1 MPRES
6 RRQSY
11 EGSDRRKPDRE
22 RDRDPDRERDTDRDR
37 DRRRDRDVEDT
48 HRRRE
53 SDSNYRTRS
62 DYAPMPNPPSFT
74 NMPYAAPSSP
84 PRQYSGPYNV
94 NTQGNQRR
102 RAPSNSSY
110 GSSSSSS
117 VLDISRHYPQSRYGG
132 FLGTFFKAPSERRR
146 RNSAR
151 RAARSSKRRT
161 SFYFGGAGNS
171 SSSSSVNSDLAY
183 GYGYIPK
190 LHRRR
195 RSSRR
200 DSGGSNS
207 FQYGGAAAAA
217 SGSGSRSA
225 RTRDGDVPDAPPSR
239 RPDGHGP
246 TTTRGKTDEE
256 ILDIGRQ
263 LSDLARKQNK
273 HDLKAAGYVKPTML
287 AAAAAAG
294 LGKYRKSRNEAR
306 SRGVGSSRIHGE
318 SSSDE
323 SDWEDAS
330 DDESDGAD
338 SVLAYGSVV
347 SSAVRPTAAAGRSSY
362 GAGPYAS
369 GAVMGGAGAAAAA
382 ALADP
387 QRRSSVVDPRLF
399 GPVNSLRGMINTPC
413 GFGQDPHPAPPPVTY
428 QTPADAR
435 RNGAEPLDRRPMR
448 EVYPVPT
455 SDPSRFDA
463 DAIIVQEE
471 LPHRS
476 HTSTVPLEQ
485 PVPKL
490 PVSSKVYEADKLEG
504 SSRRESR
511 HGKDR
516 DSLVKDR
523 DSYAKDR
530 DSHGFNG
537 STVAGFAAA
546 AIGATGVAA
555 LASDRKEDKKEKK
568 ALRERERERERD
580 KERERED
587 RERERAREKD
597 RNRDKEREQ
606 ERERDRDRRDRD
618 RELKRRDKDSDK
630 EGKKSKRDSYSS
642 SKYDEK
648 DHKRHSKHADEDTPR
663 KRRETEADH
672 YADSPSRKDRSK
684 REIDEPRSELS
695 RSSKRDSNSYSSRDD
710 RKEDKGKSVDRY
722 DFSYNQGT
730 PSSKVNPFLYQ
741 VSDGAF
747 STTVLPA
754 VEAPADRP
762 LTPNIVTIDREPNF
776 DDYEPYLPLEPSESR
791 LSRKDS
797 FEIQERPQDFQVHP
811 KRYDHGI
818 HVYEEGEHEASSI
831 YDQAKHA
838 TIPVAAAAV
847 ASAIA
852 VETERSRERRRGQY
866 DEEGS
871 RDRGSW
877 RRDTVQ
883 EEADKYYRESVIARK
898 IEEEQIRSRTPE
910 DDASRQVRIVT
921 PPEMHEQHKNVG
933 PYDAPNADVRIDNQL
948 FPKEA
953 TKFDK
958 KNGKRK
964 SNFKSRDPSCERDR
978 PVLNLVFPTPIPS
991 REPTPRVERQTTRD
1005 QRETRTRSDPSAEVA
1020 IGPKG
1025 DIIKIEPSNKS
1036 VSWGEN
1042 STKSFEVESADG
1054 RSDAEKEKV
1063 VEPEDKPRVRLTRAS
1078 PWSMVAAAVAGSGS
1092 EPSGKPDTV
1101 SERKYDTED
1110 YSSKI
1115 PDIQEISQ
1123 TQPEQVYN
1131 VDTRDQPPVPG
1142 PKPISPP
1149 RSTLPGSFAD
1159 DVEFAATLA
1168 AGLKDTGFDSN
1179 IVVDDPTYRR
1189 RDSPPGTKEANG
1201 DEWNHKSMSDI
1212 VMDIAN
1218 KKDSSRSVVSE
1229 PAGITRDRPVND
1241 HSNGG
1246 DEWEAPKKLSKKDK
1260 KKLDKLKYQSLD
1272 SFEPINP
1279 TETIN
1284 PDPAGTPAFEDAVE
1298 DLSKLSKKE
1307 QKRREKQAKALSLL
1321 EGGGRDTEAEP
1332 APEPEIVSESVKYSY
1347 PTEDTVDT
1355 SWEDSSSKK
1364 KKKKDRKSQEMAPE
1378 ESITV
1383 PTDAFDDLQSLRKL
1397 DKDDTVSTAIEE
1409 WDTPSKSKRKSK
1421 SDKDDTVSTAIEE
1434 WDTASKSKRKSKSDR
1449 DESTRSVAESELST
1463 SSKKSSKSKRR
1474 SGTEGD
1480 FDGYGS
1486 DRSKKSSRSK
1496 HREGEDGYG
1505 SDVSKKSSKSKRRS
1519 GTEGDFDGY
1528 GSDRSKKS
1536 SRSKH
1541 REGDDGYGSDRSKK
1555 SSRSKHREG
1564 DDGYGSDMSR
1574 KSSKSKRRSGAEG
1587 DFDYGS
1593 DIPSRRRSLFDDRD
1607 VSSVVSEA
1615 RGDGR
1620 RREREKD
1627 RDRDRD
1633 RDRDGRSSSKR
1644 SSRNYDDDDDARS
1657 VVSVASAPGGIRK
1670 SKDSKRSSGLFA
1682 SIFKR
1687 DDDKKEKESFLD
1699 NAGTLGAGVGLAGA
1713 AAIVAASV
1721 ARSNATDRSGE
1732 AHKDDDSHQTSRV
1745 ESYDYDTFDPEI
1757 APRAIKPAIDP
1768 QYGDLLPL
1776 PPSEPGSPRSEPG
1789 DFPPLPDSRPDTPP
1803 EEHGMRRD
1811 QITHRRRRSTQ
1822 ETPVKSPSN
1831 TAIPLSLRLGQRPP
1845 SSPSGTF
1852 KSPPTSS
1859 SAQTSTAPDSTAK
1872 RASRGTS
1879 WDSSREFKPLYLL
1892 EHSRHGSAETIAK
1905 QEHLPALPPSIS
1917 ASEISLTE
1925 DNSPADFASSGL
1937 HIDTQDLPHSFEQHG
1952 GSQETTP
1959 RAEIKPQF
1967 PTHEEQGPAMDPN
1980 AVDSMSKDRSSYL
1993 LDSTPSSTKTT
2004 ATLDS
2009 ELSQSDPGST
2019 PSKHRR
2025 SADIMPEITEDLT
2038 SADERFEDAL
2048 DMPSAGSHRWSDD
2061 SVAMQDASEHHE
2073 LAPDAELLTK
2083 EASAPAEESVAEPDE
2098 WAGLSAKQKKKLK
2111 KAKKAQSL
2119 NLSEP
2124 TAEPAAEPAADPVSD
2139 SVFEPAFE
2147 ITSEPAPDSTSAP
2160 LSESVPVVG
2169 EPVSSM
2175 PGPVKDTESAS
2186 PQGEAFEGP
2195 KKSKKG
2201 KKNKKK
2207 SQSLE
2212 NDALEAASIVAG
2224 AAALGATVLAT
2235 QPADN
2240 TESAA
2245 DPQPDTKLVPS
2256 SEATDNHSVAEKY
2269 DTEPSSSTEAID
2281 NNTCVAD
2288 PMPDTEFSSSADTS
2302 KNLHTQ
2308 TEHGLTEGKG
2318 LPTETEPSA
2327 KEAEPQEL
2335 LTKTNDESTKSQQ
2348 LDIQPE
2354 VDSKSLE
2361 ELNTKELLEQETS
2374 LPLKELAAQATP
2386 VEAEISPEPQP
2397 DKTEDIT
2404 ADATDE
2410 WSTTSKVSKKD
2421 KKKKKKKSLV
2431 LDDVSPEPEPA
2442 AEAVQETPIATE
2454 LEDNALSAKEQTT
2467 DITPTEAT
2475 ASSEPQ
2481 LEKAEGTS
2489 VDAGDWWTSSA
2500 SKSDK
2505 KKKKNRKQS
2514 VMLDDVPAE
2523 PEPAPEA
2530 KIEIPMVREDE
2541 GKALATELTASTTNV
2556 EQNQPEHSL
2565 ADLAADPPTEAADT
2579 KTVDADAAWP
2589 VSTTSKKDKKKKKK
2603 SSLSIIDNAISAEE
2617 PASTTD
2623 DQPSVVKDTGKIE
2636 SVSEKEPEQPAV
2648 LDVYNEKETS
2658 INPED
2663 EFAVTPQDKKK
2674 KKKGKRKSV
2683 HFEPEPIFSPE
2694 PSFSPEEEVP
2704 APEDQPKTSDAQD
2717 DAAVPTLSTQD
2728 TIVSAQDT
2736 VFDETRQ
2743 DLTSADTT
2751 QTDSQPPTDLQN
2763 DTLDPDKKDEKDTSQ
2778 DALSLVNDSAS
2789 DKKETVSSK
2798 QIELHDVTLNTAT
2811 AESDKNLDSID
2822 VTPATV
2828 TAEGREKPDLADVT
2842 SAVATDK
2849 TEAESEDEWSRLISG
2864 NKAKEPEGDIVLASG
2879 LTDEPETI
2887 IDVSGM
2893 PNEDSEFEPKKETP
2907 SPTEPPLE
2915 EWPVAT
2921 GKKGKKGK
2929 KNKKSTSSVSWGEPE
2944 AQLDTSAPTESTS
2957 VAIPEPETLSKSIDA
2972 ETSMSRDLIAAEA
2985 NEPITEQP
2993 AAEAPDEPAAADA
3006 DILIPAKMSKKDKKK
3021 KKLADLQEA
3030 FVDTPKDATEV
3041 ETAVP
3046 VDEMPVEPLDGGAE
3060 TVKEES
3066 VEQADPVA
3074 PTLEPA
3080 PELESVPAQQEK
3092 TNQDDGSDEIVSKLS
3107 KKDKKKKKKKQASM
3121 DEPKD
3126 EPAGLAQP
3134 DEAVQ
3139 ITEPVLS
3146 TESVLPTTE
3155 PVLPTTEPVL
3165 STELVE
3171 SAESV
3176 QPSSVESTESIRA
3189 IEPQAI
3195 EPVTL
3200 TDPETHQAV
3209 SEAQVEAALETSAEQ
3224 SSRESEQANTDKEP
3238 DGFSAK
3244 LSKKDKKKKKKKQSA
3259 SAETE
3264 AATFE
3269 PLIPALGLEPQADI
3283 LEPAASLDSQSG
3295 DAIYPQQENVDDDSG
3310 AFATKSAKGD
3320 KQSET
3325 GQSVQTDAPQD
3336 NVSPVEHDPLVKDDQ
3351 PAEESAPETA
3361 ALVTS
3366 VETNPTQAE
3375 VEPTVK
3381 MSKPESISQA
3391 ATTVEPETEWGDL
3404 NTKLSKK
3411 DKKKAKKAAKEAI
3424 SRTPEETLVEEPA
3437 TEKTVEQPF
3446 DAVIATDS
3454 VEKPIE
3460 STEPSPQATTPE
3472 VESEKELSGLAR
3484 KSSKKDKKKKKKSLS
3499 QAFSAFT
3506 DEAAA
3511 QGADEAPAEPVAETD
3526 VSKPDEMNS
3535 EPVAEPVI
3543 EPVIEPVSEPVAE
3556 PVVAPDAEPPAVT
3569 IAKLASDAPP
3579 GETKTE
3585 DVLGGL
3591 NNDLPEDKEKE
3602 GREQEATSET
3612 IELNPEVPAIE
3623 SPKAEIQE
3631 IVPDADEK
3639 PDVKEVEPDN
3649 SWMAGLSKK
3658 EQKKLK
3664 KKGLTAAALGAAAA
3678 ATGASMLVAETPET
3692 ARDPEPRPP
3701 QDVKDEFNSSSASG
3715 TSETEA
3721 RQFTANKMS
3730 KAEKKKA
3737 KKLGLKM
3744 YDIGESEPTTEEVG
3758 APGSTAERLA
3768 RELPPSEQPKS
3779 SWAEEMA
3786 DNDWSPAAEVKE
3798 RDPKTDTV
3806 VPAEEPAAAESAF
3819 STSAPTET
3827 ESRTTEDDKLA
3838 LPIKKGKKGK
3848 KAKRQ
3853 STLDVDLETVPTE
3866 QPAEVPASIEPETA
3880 REDPVSEQTREFEVE
3895 WPAPEAEAAAAQGDA
3910 ESARNMTPMEP
3921 SKADQPISLTTLE
3934 TVEEDLRPESGP
3946 SFAEETI
3953 TAPVAESPAEVA
3965 DDDWAAPTRKKSKKG
3980 KKGKSAPL
3988 SDFEDTASKGA
3999 ESVPDSAQVS
4009 TQPEPVPVVE
4019 DEWGTTAKKGKG
4031 KKGKKMSLLAWEDSI
4046 VEPSSSTVPVEAEN
4060 AHTPVAIT
4068 DNESAFVEEP
4078 AAIPDAAVQDKDDW
4092 AAPVKKKSKKDK
4104 KRQSTQESY
4113 TEAEAPTKSDATRD
4127 NDAAKESK
4135 RDDATTIGDERQ
4147 ERRFEEAVSV
4157 GEVERDDLPKVEMT
4171 RSVDD
4176 KFSSSDKKMTTKESL
4191 GAAGGG
4197 KKTAG
4202 RDSLEAVGAAAAL
4215 TGGVAALA
4223 QMYGGGKKKKGKKSK
4238 IVDKRQPQGDD
4249 LFDDPAVWEGPDKKN
4264 VVEESRDETLDDGVD
4279 EFWGPSRPDPGPS
4292 VAPHTPVSTS
4302 FTESGDEWK
4311 ETARQGVSVD
4321 DEFVESP
4328 ILGRGDSVLPRSTP
4342 AGLLRRDTKP
4352 EEPAGG
4358 PFDEAPRGTPSRQL
4372 STELSE
4378 VRSSPTRAL
4387 PVVQELPEAEKLA
4400 ATGDLWPMEQANR
4413 DSGFI
4418 PESPPRRRSPGFV
4431 DEKLRDSGVDS
4442 GDWREPLHMQTP
4454 EAHGRAMDKRLG
4466 PSPLNTPV
4474 LQEPPRD
4481 KTTTPVAD
4489 PDKKLRRSNKDYGG
4503 LAAVAAGS
4511 AVLTAEAAHHGKG
4524 RDNDR
4529 RAVSDSHAAIRSGR
4543 AESTDSVARRSVSNT
4558 SLSRQRT
4565 PEPLKLRPE
4574 SPGSILGQRSTA
4586 TPTPPPLRRVDKRMS
4601 GDLRALRQQNNSTP
4615 PVANEAR
4622 VRTKDMADVYDGFG
4636 EGRLGSPR
4644 SPTRPHSMRRRQSMQ
4659 VLELESRVD
4668 QLLAE
4673 NRLLTEARNQAEQNA
4688 NRSATSVLSER
4699 DAEIDALKQSLQYLQ
4714 NEVNRLTEVNEG
4726 LTSANAELANK
4737 DNTRYAGLAVH
4748 GDGTRSLEGPD
4759 GAPIKTLEEK
4769 DAEIASLREQLE
4781 AAKEQVRE
4789 MQRQILAS
4797 KAADAQF
4804 LNIRDEDYFDNRCQ
4818 QLCSHVQQWVL
4829 RFSKFSDM
4837 RACRLT
4843 SEINDEKTIDRLD
4856 NAVLDG
4862 SDVDI
4867 YLNDRV
4873 KRRDIF
4879 MSMTMSMIWEFVFT
4893 RYLFG
4898 MDREQR
4904 QKLKSLEKL
4913 LTEVGPQN
4921 AVRQW
4926 RAVTLTLLAKRA
4938 SFQEQRELDTE
4949 AVVQAIF
4956 QTLCKILPPPSNLEN
4971 QIQSQLRRV
4980 MREAVDLSIAMRTQ
4994 QAEYMML
5001 PPLQPEYD
5009 ADGELAA
5016 TVQFNASMM
5025 NERNPQN
5032 KQTNEE
5038 IQADNSIVRIVL
5050 FPLVVKKGDDAG
5062 VGDDEIVVCPAQ
5074 VLVAR
5079 EHGRR
5084 HVTPSSDA
5092 GGASLLG
5099 APSRLSVVTDAML
5112 SQADSHYVEGRN

>member
-1 MPRES
+1 
-6 RRQSY
+6 
-11 EGSDRRKPDRE
+11 
-22 RDRDPDRERDTDRDR
+22 
-37 DRRRDRDVEDT
+37 
-48 HRRRE
+48 
-53 SDSNYRTRS
+53 
-62 DYAPMPNPPSFT
+62 MPNPPSFT

-195 RSSRR
+195 SSRR

-207 FQYGGAAAAA
+207 FRYGGAAAAA

-225 RTRDGDVPDAPPSR
+225 RTRDGDVPDAPPPR

-246 TTTRGKTDEE
+246 TTRGKTDEE

-362 GAGPYAS
+362 GVGPYAS
-369 GAVMGGAGAAAAA
+369 GAVMGSAGAAAAA

-413 GFGQDPHPAPPPVTY
+413 GFGQDPHPAAPSVTY

-435 RNGAEPLDRRPMR
+435 RNGVESLDRRPMR

-490 PVSSKVYEADKLEG
+490 PVSSKVYEAEKLED

-516 DSLVKDR
+516 DNLGKDRDSYAKDR

-630 EGKKSKRDSYSS
+630 EGKKSKRDSHSS
-642 SKYDEK
+642 SKYDDK

-672 YADSPSRKDRSK
+672 CTDSPSSRKDRSK

-695 RSSKRDSNSYSSRDD
+695 RSSKRDSNSYSSRDN

-797 FEIQERPQDFQVHP
+797 FEIQERPQDYQVHP

-898 IEEEQIRSRTPE
+898 IEEEQMRSQTPE
-910 DDASRQVRIVT
+910 NDTSRQVRIVT

-953 TKFDK
+953 NKFDK

-991 REPTPRVERQTTRD
+991 REPTPRVERQTPRD

-1025 DIIKIEPSNKS
+1025 DIVKIEPSNKS

-1054 RSDAEKEKV
+1054 RSDVEKEKV

-1142 PKPISPP
+1142 PKPTSPP

-1212 VMDIAN
+1212 VMDITN

-1246 DEWEAPKKLSKKDK
+1246 DEWEAPKKLS
-1260 KKLDKLKYQSLD
+1260 
-1272 SFEPINP
+1272 
-1279 TETIN
+1279 
-1284 PDPAGTPAFEDAVE
+1284 
-1298 DLSKLSKKE
+1298 
-1307 QKRREKQAKALSLL
+1307 
-1321 EGGGRDTEAEP
+1321 GGRDTEAEP
-1332 APEPEIVSESVKYSY
+1332 AAEPEIVSESVEHSY
-1347 PTEDTVDT
+1347 PTEDTVDN

-1364 KKKKDRKSQEMAPE
+1364 KKKKDRKSQEMAAE

-1383 PTDAFDDLQSLRKL
+1383 PTDAFDDLQSLRKS
-1397 DKDDTVSTAIEE
+1397 DKDDTVSTAVEE
-1409 WDTPSKSKRKSK
+1409 WDNPSKSKRKSK

-1434 WDTASKSKRKSKSDR
+1434 WDTPSKSKRKSKSDR

-1519 GTEGDFDGY
+1519 GAEGDFDGY

-1555 SSRSKHREG
+1555 SSRSKHREGDDGYGSDRSKKSSKSKHREG

-1627 RDRDRD
+1627 KDRDRD

-1811 QITHRRRRSTQ
+1811 QLTHRRRRSTQ

-1879 WDSSREFKPLYLL
+1879 WDSSREFKPLYLV

-1905 QEHLPALPPSIS
+1905 QEDLPALPPSIS
-1917 ASEISLTE
+1917 ASEISFTE

-1959 RAEIKPQF
+1959 KAEIRPQF
-1967 PTHEEQGPAMDPN
+1967 PSHEEQGPVMDPN

-2048 DMPSAGSHRWSDD
+2048 DMPSAGSRRWSDD

-2073 LAPDAELLTK
+2073 LAPDPELLTK
-2083 EASAPAEESVAEPDE
+2083 EASAPAEES
-2098 WAGLSAKQKKKLK
+2098 
-2111 KAKKAQSL
+2111 
-2119 NLSEP
+2119 
-2124 TAEPAAEPAADPVSD
+2124 
-2139 SVFEPAFE
+2139 
-2147 ITSEPAPDSTSAP
+2147 
-2160 LSESVPVVG
+2160 
-2169 EPVSSM
+2169 
-2175 PGPVKDTESAS
+2175 
-2186 PQGEAFEGP
+2186 
-2195 KKSKKG
+2195 G

-2207 SQSLE
+2207 TQSLE

-2240 TESAA
+2240 TESAE
-2245 DPQPDTKLVPS
+2245 DPQPDTELGPS
-2256 SEATDNHSVAEKY
+2256 AEATDNHSSVAEKY
-2269 DTEPSSSTEAID
+2269 DTEPSSSTEAI
-2281 NNTCVAD
+2281 NNNAYVAD
-2288 PMPDTEFSSSADTS
+2288 PMPDTELSSSADTA
-2302 KNLHTQ
+2302 KALHTQ
-2308 TEHGLTEGKG
+2308 TQLGLIEGKG

-2327 KEAEPQEL
+2327 IEAEPQEL

-2374 LPLKELAAQATP
+2374 LPSKESVAETTL
-2386 VEAEISPEPQP
+2386 VEAEIVPEPQP

-2442 AEAVQETPIATE
+2442 AEAVQKTPIATGFQ
-2454 LEDNALSAKEQTT
+2454 DKDLSAEEQTT

-2505 KKKKNRKQS
+2505 KNKNKNKKQS
-2514 VMLDDVPAE
+2514 VLLDDVPAE

-2530 KIEIPMVREDE
+2530 KIEIPMVGEDE
-2541 GKALATELTASTTNV
+2541 GNALATDFTATTTNV

-2623 DQPSVVKDTGKIE
+2623 DQPSVVKDSGKIE
-2636 SVSEKEPEQPAV
+2636 SVSDKDPEQPAV
-2648 LDVYNEKETS
+2648 LDVYNDKETS

-2663 EFAVTPQDKKK
+2663 EFAVVPQDKKK

-2683 HFEPEPIFSPE
+2683 HFEPEP
-2694 PSFSPEEEVP
+2694 SFSPEEEVP
-2704 APEDQPKTSDAQD
+2704 APEDQLKTSDAQD

-2736 VFDETRQ
+2736 VFDEARQ
-2743 DLTSADTT
+2743 DPTSADTT

-2763 DTLDPDKKDEKDTSQ
+2763 DTLDPDRKDKKDTSQ
-2778 DALSLVNDSAS
+2778 EVWSLVNDSAS

-2798 QIELHDVTLNTAT
+2798 QMELDDVTLTTAT
-2811 AESDKNLDSID
+2811 AEFDQNLDSID
-2822 VTPATV
+2822 VNPATV
-2828 TAEGREKPDLADVT
+2828 TAEEREKPDLADVT

-2849 TEAESEDEWSRLISG
+2849 IEAESEDEWSRLISG
-2864 NKAKEPEGDIVLASG
+2864 NKAKEPEGDTVLASG
-2879 LTDEPETI
+2879 LTDEPESI
-2887 IDVSGM
+2887 IDVSGTA
-2893 PNEDSEFEPKKETP
+2893 NEDSEFEPKKETP

-2944 AQLDTSAPTESTS
+2944 TQLDTTAPTESAS
-2957 VAIPEPETLSKSIDA
+2957 VAISEPEALSKSIDA
-2972 ETSMSRDLIAAEA
+2972 EASMS
-2985 NEPITEQP
+2985 Q
-2993 AAEAPDEPAAADA
+2993 
-3006 DILIPAKMSKKDKKK
+3006 
-3021 KKLADLQEA
+3021 
-3030 FVDTPKDATEV
+3030 
-3041 ETAVP
+3041 
-3046 VDEMPVEPLDGGAE
+3046 
-3060 TVKEES
+3060 
-3066 VEQADPVA
+3066 QADPAA

-3080 PELESVPAQQEK
+3080 PEPESVPAQQEK
-3092 TNQDDGSDEIVSKLS
+3092 TNQDDGSDEMVSKLS

-3121 DEPKD
+3121 DEPKV

-3139 ITEPVLS
+3139 K
-3146 TESVLPTTE
+3146 TE
-3155 PVLPTTEPVL
+3155 PVLPTTEPIL

-3195 EPVTL
+3195 EPQAIEPVTL

-3209 SEAQVEAALETSAEQ
+3209 SEAQIEVALETSAEQ
-3224 SSRESEQANTDKEP
+3224 SSRESEQTNTDKEP

-3244 LSKKDKKKKKKKQSA
+3244 LSKKDKKKKKKKQSS

-3269 PLIPALGLEPQADI
+3269 PLSPALGLEPQAEI
-3283 LEPAASLDSQSG
+3283 LEPTASLVSQSS
-3295 DAIYPQQENVDDDSG
+3295 DAISPQQENVDDDFG
-3310 AFATKSAKGD
+3310 VFATKAAKGD
-3320 KQSET
+3320 TQSERDE
-3325 GQSVQTDAPQD
+3325 SVQTDTPQD

-3351 PAEESAPETA
+3351 PAGEPAPETA
-3361 ALVTS
+3361 ALVTP

-3381 MSKPESISQA
+3381 MSERESISQA

-3411 DKKKAKKAAKEAI
+3411 DKKKAKKATKEAI

-3484 KSSKKDKKKKKKSLS
+3484 KPSKKDKKKKKKSLS
-3499 QAFSAFT
+3499 
-3506 DEAAA
+3506 
-3511 QGADEAPAEPVAETD
+3511 
-3526 VSKPDEMNS
+3526 
-3535 EPVAEPVI
+3535 
-3543 EPVIEPVSEPVAE
+3543 
-3556 PVVAPDAEPPAVT
+3556 
-3569 IAKLASDAPP
+3569 
-3579 GETKTE
+3579 
-3585 DVLGGL
+3585 
-3591 NNDLPEDKEKE
+3591 
-3602 GREQEATSET
+3602 REQEATSET

-3623 SPKAEIQE
+3623 SPKAETQE

-3639 PDVKEVEPDN
+3639 SGVKEAEPDN

-3678 ATGASMLVAETPET
+3678 ATGASMLVAETQET
-3692 ARDPEPRPP
+3692 ARDPEPQPP
-3701 QDVKDEFNSSSASG
+3701 QEVKDEFNSSSASG

-3721 RQFTANKMS
+3721 RQFTANNMS
-3730 KAEKKKA
+3730 KAEKKKV

-3806 VPAEEPAAAESAF
+3806 VPAGEPAAAESAF
-3819 STSAPTET
+3819 STFAPTET
-3827 ESRTTEDDKLA
+3827 ESPTTGDDTLA

-3853 STLDVDLETVPTE
+3853 STLDVVLETVSTE

-3880 REDPVSEQTREFEVE
+3880 QEDPVSEQTRGFEVE

-3910 ESARNMTPMEP
+3910 ESTRNVTPMEP
-3921 SKADQPISLTTLE
+3921 SKADQPISLTTPE
-3934 TVEEDLRPESGP
+3934 TVEEGLRPESGP

-4068 DNESAFVEEP
+4068 DYESAFVEEP

-4092 AAPVKKKSKKDK
+4092 TAPVKKKSKKDK

-4113 TEAEAPTKSDATRD
+4113 TEAEAPTKLDAMRD
-4127 NDAAKESK
+4127 NDAAKDSK

-4157 GEVERDDLPKVEMT
+4157 GEVERDDLPEVEMT

-4176 KFSSSDKKMTTKESL
+4176 KFSSSDSKMTTKEDL

-4292 VAPHTPVSTS
+4292 VAPHTPISTS

-4328 ILGRGDSVLPRSTP
+4328 ILGRGDSVLLRSTP

-4358 PFDEAPRGTPSRQL
+4358 PLDEAPRGTPSRQL

-4387 PVVQELPEAEKLA
+4387 PAVQELPEAEKLA

-4442 GDWREPLHMQTP
+4442 GDWREPLHTQTP
-4454 EAHGRAMDKRLG
+4454 EAHSRAMDKRLG

-4524 RDNDR
+4524 HDNDR

-4543 AESTDSVARRSVSNT
+4543 AESTESVARRSVSNT

-4759 GAPIKTLEEK
+4759 ATSIKTLEEK

-5038 IQADNSIVRIVL
+5038 IEADNSIVRIVL

>member
-1 MPRES
+1 
-6 RRQSY
+6 
-11 EGSDRRKPDRE
+11 
-22 RDRDPDRERDTDRDR
+22 
-37 DRRRDRDVEDT
+37 
-48 HRRRE
+48 
-53 SDSNYRTRS
+53 
-62 DYAPMPNPPSFT
+62 MPNPPSFT

-195 RSSRR
+195 SSRRR

-207 FQYGGAAAAA
+207 FRYGGAAAAA

-225 RTRDGDVPDAPPSR
+225 RTRDGDVPDAPPPR
-239 RPDGHGP
+239 RPDGHGHGP
-246 TTTRGKTDEE
+246 TTRGKTDEE

-382 ALADP
+382 AAAAALADP

-413 GFGQDPHPAPPPVTY
+413 GFGQDPHPAPPSVTY

-435 RNGAEPLDRRPMR
+435 RNGVESLDNRRPMR

-490 PVSSKVYEADKLEG
+490 PVSSKVYEAEKLED

-516 DSLVKDR
+516 DNLGKDRDSYAKDR

-630 EGKKSKRDSYSS
+630 EGKKSKRDSHSS
-642 SKYDEK
+642 SKYDDK

-672 YADSPSRKDRSK
+672 YADSPSSRKDRSK

-797 FEIQERPQDFQVHP
+797 FEIQERPQDYQVHP

-898 IEEEQIRSRTPE
+898 IEEEQIRSQTPE
-910 DDASRQVRIVT
+910 NDTSRQVRIVT

-953 TKFDK
+953 NKFDK

-1054 RSDAEKEKV
+1054 RSDVEKEKV

-1131 VDTRDQPPVPG
+1131 VDTRDQPP
-1142 PKPISPP
+1142 SP

-1212 VMDIAN
+1212 VMDITN

-1321 EGGGRDTEAEP
+1321 GGGGRDTEAEP
-1332 APEPEIVSESVKYSY
+1332 AAEPEIVSESVKHSH
-1347 PTEDTVDT
+1347 PTEDTVDN

-1378 ESITV
+1378 ESIIV

-1434 WDTASKSKRKSKSDR
+1434 WDTPSKSKRKSKSDR

-1519 GTEGDFDGY
+1519 GAEGDFDGY

-1633 RDRDGRSSSKR
+1633 RDRDERSSSKR

-1789 DFPPLPDSRPDTPP
+1789 DLPPLPDSRPDTPP

-1811 QITHRRRRSTQ
+1811 QLTHRRRRSTQ

-1905 QEHLPALPPSIS
+1905 QEDLPALPPSIS
-1917 ASEISLTE
+1917 ASEISFTE

-1959 RAEIKPQF
+1959 KAEIKPQF
-1967 PTHEEQGPAMDPN
+1967 PSHEEQGPVMDPN

-2048 DMPSAGSHRWSDD
+2048 DMPSAGSRRWSHD

-2073 LAPDAELLTK
+2073 LAPDPELLTK
-2083 EASAPAEESVAEPDE
+2083 KAPAPAEESVAEPDE

-2124 TAEPAAEPAADPVSD
+2124 TAEPAAEPASQL
-2139 SVFEPAFE
+2139 
-2147 ITSEPAPDSTSAP
+2147 TSESAPESTSAI
-2160 LSESVPVVG
+2160 LSEPVTVVD
-2169 EPVSSM
+2169 EPASSM
-2175 PGPVKDTESAS
+2175 SGPVEDTESAS

-2212 NDALEAASIVAG
+2212 NNALEAASIVAG
-2224 AAALGATVLAT
+2224 AAVLGATVLAT

-2256 SEATDNHSVAEKY
+2256 AEATDNHSSVTEKY
-2269 DTEPSSSTEAID
+2269 DTEPWSSTEAID

-2288 PMPDTEFSSSADTS
+2288 PMADTEFSSSADTA
-2302 KNLHTQ
+2302 KALHTQ
-2308 TEHGLTEGKG
+2308 TQHGLTEGEG
-2318 LPTETEPSA
+2318 LPIETEPSA
-2327 KEAEPQEL
+2327 IEAKPQEL

-2354 VDSKSLE
+2354 VESKSLE

-2374 LPLKELAAQATP
+2374 LPSKESVAETTP
-2386 VEAEISPEPQP
+2386 VEAEIVPEPQP

-2454 LEDNALSAKEQTT
+2454 FEDNALSAKEQTT

-2481 LEKAEGTS
+2481 LEKDEGTS

-2505 KKKKNRKQS
+2505 KKKKNKKQS

-2523 PEPAPEA
+2523 PEPAPEV
-2530 KIEIPMVREDE
+2530 KIEIPMVGGDE
-2541 GKALATELTASTTNV
+2541 GKALATDFTATTTNV

-2579 KTVDADAAWP
+2579 RTVDADAAWP
-2589 VSTTSKKDKKKKKK
+2589 HSTTSKKDKKKKKK
-2603 SSLSIIDNAISAEE
+2603 SSLSIIDNATSAEE
-2617 PASTTD
+2617 PLSTTD

-2636 SVSEKEPEQPAV
+2636 SVSDKNLEKPAV

-2663 EFAVTPQDKKK
+2663 EFAVVPQDKKK
-2674 KKKGKRKSV
+2674 KKKGKHKSV

-2694 PSFSPEEEVP
+2694 PSFSPEEEIP

-2717 DAAVPTLSTQD
+2717 DAALPTLSTQD

-2743 DLTSADTT
+2743 DLTSANTT

-2763 DTLDPDKKDEKDTSQ
+2763 DTLDPDKKDEKDISQ
-2778 DALSLVNDSAS
+2778 DVWSLVNDSAS

-2798 QIELHDVTLNTAT
+2798 QIKLDHVTLNTAT

-2828 TAEGREKPDLADVT
+2828 TAEEREKPDLADVT

-2864 NKAKEPEGDIVLASG
+2864 NKAKEPEGDTVLASG

-2893 PNEDSEFEPKKETP
+2893 ANKDSEFEPKKETP
-2907 SPTEPPLE
+2907 SPTEPSLE

-2929 KNKKSTSSVSWGEPE
+2929 KNKKSTSSISWGEPE
-2944 AQLDTSAPTESTS
+2944 AQLDTTAATESAS

-2972 ETSMSRDLIAAEA
+2972 EGSMSRDLIAAEA
-2985 NEPITEQP
+2985 NEPITEEP
-2993 AAEAPDEPAAADA
+2993 AAEAPAEPAAADA

-3021 KKLADLQEA
+3021 KKLAALQEA

-3041 ETAVP
+3041 QTAVP
-3046 VDEMPVEPLDGGAE
+3046 VDEMPVEPLDRGAE
-3060 TVKEES
+3060 TAKEET

-3080 PELESVPAQQEK
+3080 PEPEPVPAQQEK
-3092 TNQDDGSDEIVSKLS
+3092 TNQDDGSDEMVSKLS

-3121 DEPKD
+3121 DEPKV
-3126 EPAGLAQP
+3126 EPAGLVQP
-3134 DEAVQ
+3134 VEAVQ
-3139 ITEPVLS
+3139 TTEPVLS
-3146 TESVLPTTE
+3146 TESD
-3155 PVLPTTEPVL
+3155 LPTTEPVL

-3176 QPSSVESTESIRA
+3176 QPSPVESTESIQA

-3209 SEAQVEAALETSAEQ
+3209 SEAQIEAALETSAEQ
-3224 SSRESEQANTDKEP
+3224 SSRESEQTNTDKEP

-3259 SAETE
+3259 SAENE
-3264 AATFE
+3264 AATSE
-3269 PLIPALGLEPQADI
+3269 PLSPALGLEPQAEI
-3283 LEPAASLDSQSG
+3283 LEPTASLDSQSS
-3295 DAIYPQQENVDDDSG
+3295 DAINPQQENVDDDFG
-3310 AFATKSAKGD
+3310 VFATKAVKGD
-3320 KQSET
+3320 TQSKRDE
-3325 GQSVQTDAPQD
+3325 SVQTHAPQD

-3351 PAEESAPETA
+3351 PAGESAPETA

-3381 MSKPESISQA
+3381 ISEPETISQA
-3391 ATTVEPETEWGDL
+3391 ATTVKPETEWGDL

-3446 DAVIATDS
+3446 EAVIATDS

-3499 QAFSAFT
+3499 
-3506 DEAAA
+3506 
-3511 QGADEAPAEPVAETD
+3511 
-3526 VSKPDEMNS
+3526 
-3535 EPVAEPVI
+3535 
-3543 EPVIEPVSEPVAE
+3543 
-3556 PVVAPDAEPPAVT
+3556 
-3569 IAKLASDAPP
+3569 
-3579 GETKTE
+3579 
-3585 DVLGGL
+3585 
-3591 NNDLPEDKEKE
+3591 
-3602 GREQEATSET
+3602 REQEATSET
-3612 IELNPEVPAIE
+3612 IELNPEVPTIE
-3623 SPKAEIQE
+3623 SSKAETQE
-3631 IVPDADEK
+3631 TVPDADEK
-3639 PDVKEVEPDN
+3639 PGVKEAEPDN

-3692 ARDPEPRPP
+3692 ARDPEPQPP
-3701 QDVKDEFNSSSASG
+3701 QDVKDEFNPSSASG

-3730 KAEKKKA
+3730 KAEKKRA

-3798 RDPKTDTV
+3798 RDPKSDTV

-3827 ESRTTEDDKLA
+3827 ESPTTEDDKLA

-3853 STLDVDLETVPTE
+3853 STLDVDLENVPTDH
-3866 QPAEVPASIEPETA
+3866 PAEVPANIEPETA
-3880 REDPVSEQTREFEVE
+3880 QEDPVSEQTREFVVE

-3910 ESARNMTPMEP
+3910 ESTRNMTPMEP
-3921 SKADQPISLTTLE
+3921 SKSDQPVSLTTPE
-3934 TVEEDLRPESGP
+3934 TVEEALGPECGP

-4127 NDAAKESK
+4127 NDAAKDSK

-4176 KFSSSDKKMTTKESL
+4176 KFSSSDSKMTTKEGL

-4223 QMYGGGKKKKGKKSK
+4223 QMYGGGKKKKGKKPK

-4358 PFDEAPRGTPSRQL
+4358 PLDQAPRGTPSRQL

-4387 PVVQELPEAEKLA
+4387 PAVQELPEAEKLA

-4454 EAHGRAMDKRLG
+4454 EAHSRAMDKRLG

-4511 AVLTAEAAHHGKG
+4511 AVLTAEAAYHGKG
-4524 RDNDR
+4524 HDNDR

-4543 AESTDSVARRSVSNT
+4543 AESTDGVARRSVSNT

-4759 GAPIKTLEEK
+4759 GTPIKTLEEK

-5038 IQADNSIVRIVL
+5038 IEADNSIVRIVL